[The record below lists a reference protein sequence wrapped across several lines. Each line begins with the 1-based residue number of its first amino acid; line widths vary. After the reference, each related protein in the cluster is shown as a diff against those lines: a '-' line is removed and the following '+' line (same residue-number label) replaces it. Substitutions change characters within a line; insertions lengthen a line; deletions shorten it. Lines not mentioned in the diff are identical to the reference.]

1 MKHTYF
7 SISDASKKL
16 NVESHV
22 LRYWE
27 EELNLNIP
35 RNEQGHRY
43 YDDDHMATFKYISE
57 LRDDGYSLNEIR
69 SILSGENTQKI
80 LPEKANFKPKLNNIN
95 VSEEDERLEKFR
107 QIMGSIIGQAMENNN
122 ERLATIISDNTS
134 ERILKEM
141 NYLFRTFDEDEDVRI
156 RQLEAAINAAV
167 STKKEIALSKSPG
180 RKKHKLFK
188 NKKE

>member
-35 RNEQGHRY
+35 RNEQGHRC

-80 LPEKANFKPKLNNIN
+80 LPEKAN
-95 VSEEDERLEKFR
+95 
-107 QIMGSIIGQAMENNN
+107 
-122 ERLATIISDNTS
+122 
-134 ERILKEM
+134 
-141 NYLFRTFDEDEDVRI
+141 
-156 RQLEAAINAAV
+156 
-167 STKKEIALSKSPG
+167 
-180 RKKHKLFK
+180 
-188 NKKE
+188 